1 MEPHLDI
8 DKLNDA
14 YIEGEES
21 YQLFIEPL
29 EVGVGVY
36 NSNASP
42 IACNPAAY
50 KLLGLSKEQ
59 FMGNTA
65 MDPYWKVTHAD
76 GSKFE
81 TYDFPIVEVITSYK
95 PKLGVIMGVSRPL
108 LNDKVWLEVNTHPV
122 LNADGTIHYV
132 FCTYKDITE
141 KFNESLD

>member
-1 MEPHLDI
+1 MDAHLDI

-14 YIEGEES
+14 YLEDEES
-21 YQLFIEPL
+21 YQGFVEPL
-29 EVGVGVY
+29 DIGVGVY

-42 IACNPAAY
+42 IACNSAAY
-50 KLLGLSKEQ
+50 NLLGLSKEQ

-81 TYDFPIVEVITSYK
+81 IYDFPIIEVITNYK

-108 LNDKVWLEVNTHPV
+108 LNDKVWLEVNTHPI
-122 LNADGTIHYV
+122 LNSNSTIAHV
-132 FCTYKDITE
+132 FCTYKDITDQ
-141 KFNESLD
+141 FIDY